1 MIVETGF
8 CALLYLAWK
17 KGKKRGGKLTVEEET
32 MFREAFDNIRGK
44 NASAMFR
51 KLADGFEKF
60 GHPIHAALLRRRA
73 DYLDRSPEKKAE
85 HDAIIGRAMKST
97 NADAVDQV
105 AKGFE
110 QLTATGIARD
120 LRKHAEEV
128 RNGTYK
134 IEPPAVGLNKSQE
147 ASN

>member
-1 MIVETGF
+1 MIIETGF

-134 IEPPAVGLNKSQE
+134 VEVQTSAE